1 MANPLKG
8 NREETGG
15 EDGGMKTFIIK
26 QLLQAVGV
34 CLVISMIS
42 FFLLFLNTDPAL
54 LLLPPEAE
62 VSDIAKFKKQMG
74 LDRPVPVQYLDFL
87 GKVVL
92 HGDFGNSFMAKVP
105 AATLVRERLP
115 ATLKLAL
122 AALLLVNLV
131 ALPLGILSAIR
142 RYSLLDN
149 VATFTA
155 LLGQAM
161 PLYWFG
167 IMLIIIFGVWL
178 RWLPISG
185 SDTWAHLVLPA
196 VTLASWI
203 LPINMRMVRSG
214 MLDVLNQD
222 YIRTARAKGLVERK
236 VLIKHAFKN
245 AAIPVVTITGMQL
258 GALLGGAVV
267 TETVFA
273 WPGLGRLAVDSIRMG
288 DYPVVQAIV
297 VVFALFVVIGN
308 LAADIL
314 AALIDP
320 RIRLE

>member
-1 MANPLKG
+1 M
-8 NREETGG
+8 R
-15 EDGGMKTFIIK
+15 TFIIK
-26 QLLQAVGV
+26 QLIQAVGV

-62 VSDIAKFKKQMG
+62 VQDIAKFKKQMG
-74 LDRPVPVQYLDFL
+74 LDRPVPVQYVDFL
-87 GKVVL
+87 HKVVL
-92 HGDFGNSFMAKVP
+92 HGDFGNSFLAKVP
-105 AATLVRERLP
+105 AARLVRERLP
-115 ATLKLAL
+115 ATIELAL
-122 AALLLVNLV
+122 AALILVNLV
-131 ALPLGILSAIR
+131 ALPVGIISAIR

-203 LPINMRMVRSG
+203 LPINMRLVRSG

-245 AAIPVVTITGMQL
+245 AAIPVVTISGMQL
-258 GALLGGAVV
+258 GVLLGGAVV

-297 VVFALFVVIGN
+297 VVFALFAVLGN

-320 RIRLE
+320 RIRLG

>member
-1 MANPLKG
+1 M
-8 NREETGG
+8 R
-15 EDGGMKTFIIK
+15 TFIIK
-26 QLLQAVGV
+26 QLVQAIGV

-87 GKVVL
+87 RKVVL

-105 AATLVRERLP
+105 AAKLVRERLP
-115 ATLKLAL
+115 ATIELAL
-122 AALLLVNLV
+122 AALILVNLV
-131 ALPLGILSAIR
+131 ALPVGIVSAIR
-142 RYSLLDN
+142 RYSLMDN

-222 YIRTARAKGLVERK
+222 YIRTARAKGLTERK

-245 AAIPVVTITGMQL
+245 AAIPVITITGMQL

>member
-1 MANPLKG
+1 M
-8 NREETGG
+8 R
-15 EDGGMKTFIIK
+15 TFIIK

-62 VSDIAKFKKQMG
+62 VQDIAKFKKQMG

-87 GKVVL
+87 RKVVL
-92 HGDFGNSFMAKVP
+92 HGDFGNSFVAKVP
-105 AATLVRERLP
+105 AAKLVRERLP
-115 ATLKLAL
+115 ATLELAL
-122 AALLLVNLV
+122 AALILVNLV
-131 ALPLGILSAIR
+131 ALPVGIVSAIR
-142 RYSLLDN
+142 RYSLMDN

-222 YIRTARAKGLVERK
+222 YIRTARAKGLMERK

-245 AAIPVVTITGMQL
+245 AAIPVITITGMQL

>member
-1 MANPLKG
+1 LKSY
-8 NREETGG
+8 
-15 EDGGMKTFIIK
+15 IIK
-26 QLLQAVGV
+26 RLIESIGV

-62 VSDIAKFKKQMG
+62 MEDIAKFKKQMG
-74 LDRPVPVQYLDFL
+74 LDRPVIVQYADFL
-87 GKVVL
+87 RKVVL
-92 HGDFGNSFMAKVP
+92 HGDFGNSFVAKVP
-105 AATLVRERLP
+105 AMRLISDRLP

-122 AALLLVNLV
+122 AALVVINFV
-131 ALPLGILSAIR
+131 AIPVGVIAAIR
-142 RYSLLDN
+142 RYSLMDN
-149 VATFTA
+149 IATFTA
-155 LLGQAM
+155 LVGQAM

-178 RWLPISG
+178 GWLPISG
-185 SDTWAHLVLPA
+185 SDTFLHLILPA
-196 VTLASWI
+196 ITLGSWI
-203 LPINMRMVRSG
+203 LPINMRLVRSG
-214 MLDVLNQD
+214 MLEVLNQD
-222 YIRTARAKGLVERK
+222 YIRTARAKGLTEKK

-245 AAIPVVTITGMQL
+245 AAIPVVTVSGMQF

-297 VVFALFVVIGN
+297 VIFAMFVVLAN
-308 LAADIL
+308 LAADIV
-314 AALIDP
+314 AAMINP
-320 RIRLE
+320 RIRLN

>member
-1 MANPLKG
+1 
-8 NREETGG
+8 
-15 EDGGMKTFIIK
+15 MKTFIIK

-62 VSDIAKFKKQMG
+62 VQDIAKFKKQMG

-87 GKVVL
+87 RKVVL
-92 HGDFGNSFMAKVP
+92 HGDFGNSFLAKVP
-105 AATLVRERLP
+105 AAKLVRERLP
-115 ATLKLAL
+115 ATLELAL
-122 AALLLVNLV
+122 AALILVNLV
-131 ALPLGILSAIR
+131 ALPVGIVSAIR
-142 RYSLLDN
+142 RYSLMDN

-185 SDTWAHLVLPA
+185 SDTLAHLVLPA
-196 VTLASWI
+196 ITLASWI

-245 AAIPVVTITGMQL
+245 AAIPVITITGMQL

>member
-1 MANPLKG
+1 
-8 NREETGG
+8 
-15 EDGGMKTFIIK
+15 MKTFIIK
-26 QLLQAVGV
+26 QLLQAIGV

-62 VSDIAKFKKQMG
+62 VQDIAKFKKQMG

-87 GKVVL
+87 RKVVL

-105 AATLVRERLP
+105 AAKLVRERLP
-115 ATLKLAL
+115 ATIELAL
-122 AALLLVNLV
+122 AALILVNLV
-131 ALPLGILSAIR
+131 ALPVGIISAIR

-185 SDTWAHLVLPA
+185 SDTLAHLVLPA
-196 VTLASWI
+196 ITLASWI

-222 YIRTARAKGLVERK
+222 YIRTARAKGLMERK

-245 AAIPVVTITGMQL
+245 AAIPVVTISGMQL
-258 GALLGGAVV
+258 GVLLGGAVV

-297 VVFALFVVIGN
+297 VVFALFAVLGN

>member
-1 MANPLKG
+1 
-8 NREETGG
+8 
-15 EDGGMKTFIIK
+15 MKTFIIK

-62 VSDIAKFKKQMG
+62 VSDIAKFKKQM
-74 LDRPVPVQYLDFL
+74 VPVQYLDFL
-87 GKVVL
+87 SKVVL
-92 HGDFGNSFMAKVP
+92 QGDFGNSFMAKVP

-167 IMLIIIFGVWL
+167 IMLIIVFGVWL

-222 YIRTARAKGLVERK
+222 YIRTARAKGLMERK

-245 AAIPVVTITGMQL
+245 AAIPVITITGMQL

>member
-1 MANPLKG
+1 
-8 NREETGG
+8 
-15 EDGGMKTFIIK
+15 MKTYIIK
-26 QLLQAVGV
+26 RLIQAVGV

-62 VSDIAKFKKQMG
+62 MEDIAIFKKQMG
-74 LDRPVPVQYLDFL
+74 LDRPVIVQYFDFL
-87 GKVVL
+87 RKAAL
-92 HGDFGNSFMAKVP
+92 HGDFGESFVAKIP
-105 AATLVRERLP
+105 AISLIAQRIP
-115 ATLKLAL
+115 ATLKLAV
-122 AALLLVNLV
+122 AALIFVNLV
-131 ALPLGILSAIR
+131 AIPVGVIAAIR
-142 RYSLLDN
+142 RYSILDN
-149 VATFTA
+149 LATFAA
-155 LLGQAM
+155 LVGQAL

-178 RWLPISG
+178 GWLPISG
-185 SDTWAHLVLPA
+185 SHSLVHLILPA
-196 VTLASWI
+196 VTLGSWI
-203 LPINMRMVRSG
+203 LPVNMRLVRSS
-214 MLDVLNQD
+214 MLEVLSQD
-222 YIRTARAKGLVERK
+222 YIRTARAKGIRERK
-236 VLIKHAFKN
+236 VLYKHAFKN
-245 AAIPVVTITGMQL
+245 AAIPLVTVLGMQFGL
-258 GALLGGAVV
+258 LLGGAVV

-297 VVFALFVVIGN
+297 VIFALCVIFAN

>member
-1 MANPLKG
+1 
-8 NREETGG
+8 
-15 EDGGMKTFIIK
+15 MKVYIIK
-26 QLLQAVGV
+26 RLVEAIGV

-62 VSDIAKFKKQMG
+62 MEDIALFKKQMG
-74 LDRPVPVQYLDFL
+74 LDRPVIVQYIDFL

-92 HGDFGNSFMAKVP
+92 HGDFGDSFVAKIP
-105 AATLVRERLP
+105 AIDLIAGRLP
-115 ATLKLAL
+115 ATVKLAL
-122 AALLLVNLV
+122 ASLLFINLV
-131 ALPLGILSAIR
+131 ALPVGVIAAIR
-142 RYSLLDN
+142 RYSFMDN

-155 LLGQAM
+155 LMGQAM

-167 IMLIIIFGVWL
+167 IMLIIVFGVWL
-178 RWLPISG
+178 QWLPISG
-185 SDTWAHLVLPA
+185 SDTLLHLILPA
-196 VTLASWI
+196 ITLGSWI
-203 LPINMRMVRSG
+203 LPVNMRLVRSG
-214 MLDVLNQD
+214 MLEVLNQD
-222 YIRTARAKGLVERK
+222 YIRTARAKGLPERK

-245 AAIPVVTITGMQL
+245 AAIPVVTVSGMQF

-297 VVFALFVVIGN
+297 VIFAICIILAN
-308 LAADIL
+308 LTADIV

-320 RIRLE
+320 RIRLN

>member
-1 MANPLKG
+1 M
-8 NREETGG
+8 R
-15 EDGGMKTFIIK
+15 TFIIK
-26 QLLQAVGV
+26 QLFQAIGV

-87 GKVVL
+87 RKVVL

-105 AATLVRERLP
+105 AGKLVRERLP
-115 ATLKLAL
+115 ATMELAL
-122 AALLLVNLV
+122 AALILVNLV
-131 ALPLGILSAIR
+131 ALPVGIVSAIR
-142 RYSLLDN
+142 RYSLMDN

-185 SDTWAHLVLPA
+185 SDTLAHLVLPA
-196 VTLASWI
+196 ITLASWI

-222 YIRTARAKGLVERK
+222 YIRTARAKGLMERK

-245 AAIPVVTITGMQL
+245 AAIPVITITGMQL